1 MTIEELKEQE
11 EGNYTKVIIEEG
23 VGFENATEISEDDVF
38 DSDEVRDWIIIDED
52 GDLKDELHILVQP
65 EKVIKYIHV
74 GAPAPQYAINSI
86 SRIRSAI
93 SYIASQKG
101 IYAREESDLDGTAD
115 VILEPDTTDEQ
126 VAELLK
132 GAKEYM
138 EDEGYTDVDA
148 SSTTLTYDA
157 GAATAEESES
167 TRNW

>member
-11 EGNYTKVIIEEG
+11 EGNYTKVVIEEG
-23 VGFENATEISEDDVF
+23 ASFENATEISEDDVL
-38 DSDEVRDWIIIDED
+38 DSDEVRDWIIINDE
-52 GDLKDELHILVQP
+52 GDSKDELHILVQP

-74 GAPAPQYAINSI
+74 GAPAPNYAINSI
-86 SRIRSAI
+86 SRIRSGI

-101 IYAREESDLDGTAD
+101 IYAREEVDRDGTTD
-115 VILEPDTTDEQ
+115 IILEPDTTDEQ
-126 VAELLK
+126 VAELLE

-138 EDEGYTDVDA
+138 EDDGYTDVDA

-157 GAATAEESES
+157 GTATAEETEP